1 MNPVFKFINSLII
14 AINHLIDSMN
24 MRTLQTIKRGF
35 LFLTF
40 IVCLLGIYIGYTMG
54 TRSAKIKSPPLAEF
68 VNDTFA
74 SDISREQDTGSFS
87 GLLESEIVKES
98 ETINSTKVDFFV
110 WERLNTKTDGN
121 VIDSGKTV
129 SDPYLG
135 EKVYK
140 PESPVDD
147 DRRFNETD
155 DSRINVLER
164 DISSGDSS
172 NIIIKDNKNTDMPG
186 TDKTDDKKT
195 DIRLLEKDKTYRPET
210 IQKDTG
216 TPAQ

>member
-1 MNPVFKFINSLII
+1 
-14 AINHLIDSMN
+14 
-24 MRTLQTIKRGF
+24 
-35 LFLTF
+35 
-40 IVCLLGIYIGYTMG
+40 MG

-110 WERLNTKTDGN
+110 RERLNTKTDGN

>member
-1 MNPVFKFINSLII
+1 MNPVFKFINSMII
-14 AINHLIDSMN
+14 ALNHLIDSMN
-24 MRTLQTIKRGF
+24 MRTVQTIKRSF

-40 IVCLLGIYIGYTMG
+40 LVCLLGIYAGYTMG
-54 TRSAKIKSPPLAEF
+54 VKSAKIKSPPLAEF

-74 SDISREQDTGSFS
+74 SDIRREQDKGSFS
-87 GLLESEIVKES
+87 GLLESEIIKES
-98 ETINSTKVDFFV
+98 ETINSTKVDFFIR
-110 WERLNTKTDGN
+110 ERLNTATDGN
-121 VIDSGKTV
+121 VINSGKSV
-129 SDPYLG
+129 SEPHLG

-147 DRRFNETD
+147 DRRFNQTD

-164 DISSGDSS
+164 DISSGDSG
-172 NIIIKDNKNTDMPG
+172 NIIIRDNKDTGMPG
-186 TDKTDDKKT
+186 SDKTDDKKA

-216 TPAQ
+216 IPAQ